1 MMFAHSLLLV
11 LVVAFANSG
20 QAQNVFDEEEANA
33 TTLKTYTAAN
43 APVVRAS
50 TKQLRGKAG
59 KNVFE
64 YGVASGD
71 PLDTS
76 VIIWTAVNDPSAAL
90 QVQLKWEMS
99 TNVSFN
105 PIVASG
111 TVNALLA
118 NDFTAKVDVTGLS
131 AGTQYWY
138 RFKLATGSMTS
149 PVGRTRTLPENG
161 VDEVKLAV
169 FSCTNYPAGYF
180 HAYEDAVQRGAEFA
194 LHLGDYIYEYGAD
207 GFASGNA

>member
-1 MMFAHSLLLV
+1 MFAHSLLL
-11 LVVAFANSG
+11 LLLVAFANSG
-20 QAQNVFDEEEANA
+20 QALNVFDNEAENA
-33 TTLKTYTAAN
+33 KTLKTSTAAG
-43 APVVRAS
+43 APVGRESA
-50 TKQLRGKAG
+50 KALRGKAG
-59 KNVFE
+59 KNNVFG

-76 VIIWTAVNDPSAAL
+76 VIIWTAVNEPSGAL

-99 TNVSFN
+99 TNDSFS

-118 NDFTAKVDVTGLS
+118 YDFTAKVDVTGLS
-131 AGTQYWY
+131 AGTEYWY
-138 RFKLATGSMTS
+138 RFKSGGVTS

>member
-1 MMFAHSLLLV
+1 MFAHSLLLV

-20 QAQNVFDEEEANA
+20 QARNVFDKGPENA
-33 TTLKTYTAAN
+33 TTLKTSTAASV
-43 APVVRAS
+43 PVGRESAKVQRA
-50 TKQLRGKAG
+50 KAG
-59 KNVFE
+59 KNNIFQ

-76 VIIWTAVNDPSAAL
+76 VIIWTAVNEPSAAL

-99 TNVSFN
+99 TNASFN

-118 NDFTAKVDVTGLS
+118 YDFTAKVDVTGLR
-131 AGTQYWY
+131 AGTEYWY
-138 RFKLATGSMTS
+138 RFKSGGVTS

-180 HAYEDAVQRGAEFA
+180 HAYEDAVKRGAEFA

-207 GFASGNA
+207 GFASDNA

>member
-1 MMFAHSLLLV
+1 MFAHSLLLV
-11 LVVAFANSG
+11 LALAFANSG
-20 QAQNVFDEEEANA
+20 QARNVFVDEAENA
-33 TTLKTYTAAN
+33 TILKTAAN
-43 APVVRAS
+43 APVGRAES
-50 TKQLRGKAG
+50 TKQQRGKAR
-59 KNVFE
+59 KNIFE

-71 PLDTS
+71 PLATS
-76 VIIWTAVNDPSAAL
+76 VIIWTAVNEPAAAL

-99 TNVSFN
+99 TNAGFN

-118 NDFTAKVDVTGLS
+118 YDFTAKVDVTGLS
-131 AGTQYWY
+131 AGTEYWY
-138 RFKLATGSMTS
+138 RFKLGTDSSMTS

-180 HAYEDAVQRGAEFA
+180 HAYEDAVRRGAEFA

-207 GFASGNA
+207 GFASGNS

>member
-1 MMFAHSLLLV
+1 MFAHSLLLL
-11 LVVAFANSG
+11 LVVAFTNPG
-20 QAQNVFDEEEANA
+20 QALNVFDKEAENA
-33 TTLKTYTAAN
+33 TTLKTSTAA
-43 APVVRAS
+43 S
-50 TKQLRGKAG
+50 TPMGRESAKALRGKAG
-59 KNVFE
+59 KNNVFA

-76 VIIWTAVNDPSAAL
+76 VIIWTAVNEPSAAL

-99 TNVSFN
+99 TNASFN

-118 NDFTAKVDVTGLS
+118 YDFTAKVDVTGLR
-131 AGTQYWY
+131 AGTEYWY
-138 RFKLATGSMTS
+138 RFKLGGVTS
-149 PVGRTRTLPENG
+149 PVGHTRTLPENG